1 MATLM
6 AIRHNTIYD
15 AKTFAEDPLEIHP
28 KDSNDESYFPGE
40 SVNTASAISK
50 NDTSNNN
57 NYSSI
62 FSEISSYTTDPVIH
76 PKLHFQIAFWFYCI
90 SNCNPFW
97 YKCLYTFHI
106 IFKFCVQKNIF
117 VALNNDVK
125 FSGSLLPAVSE
136 RVYCAWKVPL
146 AEPVNKYLFL
156 WEKAN
161 FQYLSAHSFLRSLS
175 KTVKFA
181 GFNNDIKVSGR
192 LLSSVCK
199 GACSAWKVALAEPAN
214 QYLLQWKKQPVDV
227 C

>member
-1 MATLM
+1 M
-6 AIRHNTIYD
+6 IYD
-15 AKTFAEDPLEIHP
+15 SVNVCFI
-28 KDSNDESYFPGE
+28 YFP
-40 SVNTASAISK
+40 
-50 NDTSNNN
+50 SN
-57 NYSSI
+57 
-62 FSEISSYTTDPVIH
+62 ISSDPDPVIN
-76 PKLHFQIAFWFYCI
+76 PKLHFQIAFWFYGI

-161 FQYLSAHSFLRSLS
+161 FQYLSAHLFLRSLS
-175 KTVKFA
+175 KVIEFA
-181 GFNNDIKVSGR
+181 GLSNDVKVSAQPTFQR
-192 LLSSVCK
+192 RINVVSMLWINVEITLIRRWKWNKIRRRIFNVAQRWYNFEATLK
-199 GACSAWKVALAEPAN
+199 QRCSTLVQCWYN
-214 QYLLQWKKQPVDV
+214 DV
-227 C
+227 ST